1 MKEQPAHPRAV
12 LIFCS
17 FFSLV
22 SPPSP
27 PVLRAAQHLSSY
39 STLHSSRAPRNV
51 DAGGGRDAF
60 PGCGALGWA
69 VWRSNK
75 KQMRFGRMPPG
86 AQHQGARRTETGNY
100 QNFLSNCA
108 GSCRTASVFYDGSPR
123 PSHAPQ
129 PGKASRPPEA
139 SQPSV
144 ESHYSSAASIAAVSI
159 INFTLPSISLA
170 FPL

>member
-100 QNFLSNCA
+100 RI
-108 GSCRTASVFYDGSPR
+108 SCRIAPVPVEPHLFFMTDLPAHPTPR
-123 PSHAPQ
+123 G
-129 PGKASRPPEA
+129 PGKHPDRRRPH
-139 SQPSV
+139 S
-144 ESHYSSAASIAAVSI
+144 
-159 INFTLPSISLA
+159 LP
-170 FPL
+170 